1 MRKVPESGNE
11 IFIYAVKL
19 LAARDYSVA
28 GLREKLAAR
37 YDDVPD
43 TVIQQLIAKRFLND
57 RRYTENYVARRK
69 ERGVI
74 QVREELAAHGIAAE
88 LAEEILKSIDW
99 PSLHEALTAK
109 MVDWHLRP
117 PLQTRH
123 AARLFRA
130 LARLGYEE
138 DAIREELEQ
147 LHEQ

>member
-1 MRKVPESGNE
+1 MRKVPENANE
-11 IFIYAVKL
+11 IFIHAVKL
-19 LAARDYSVA
+19 LAGRDYSIA

-43 TVIQQLIAKRFLND
+43 AVIQQLIGKRFLND

-69 ERGVI
+69 DRGAA
-74 QVREELAAHGIAAE
+74 QLREELAARGVAPE
-88 LAEEILKSIDW
+88 LTDEILKNTSW

>member
-1 MRKVPESGNE
+1 MRKVTESANE
-11 IFIYAVKL
+11 IFIHAVKL
-19 LAARDYSVA
+19 LAGRDYSIA

-37 YDDVPD
+37 YEDVPD
-43 TVIQQLIAKRFLND
+43 MVIEQLIAKRFLND

-69 ERGVI
+69 NRGI
-74 QVREELAAHGIAAE
+74 TQVREELASRGIAPE
-88 LAEEILKSIDW
+88 LADEILNSTGW
-99 PSLHEALTAK
+99 PSLHDALTAK
-109 MVDWHLRP
+109 MLDWHLRP
-117 PLQTRH
+117 PLQTRE